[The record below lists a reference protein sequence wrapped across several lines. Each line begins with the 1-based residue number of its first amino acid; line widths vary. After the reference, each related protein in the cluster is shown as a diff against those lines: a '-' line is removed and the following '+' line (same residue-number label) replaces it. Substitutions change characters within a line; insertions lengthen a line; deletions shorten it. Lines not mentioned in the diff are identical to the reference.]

1 MRQDKGQGRLGIAS
15 RAVRS
20 VARHPMRSALL
31 VGIVALCSCLLLS
44 SFATLSASVRTQS
57 DGSEAASGSYR
68 VELDVGNLRKRM
80 AELPPEYSH
89 VDESGNWWTEL
100 PDNAFESVLLADMEK
115 LGEAEGVSAWSMVSV
130 PVPASIPDLQR
141 IEDPDRDQTY
151 DYGGVNVVGARDVSM
166 EQNVVAGNVAISE
179 GRWPEVGDEHV
190 VAISEE
196 LARLNGLSVG
206 DVIRFA
212 DAKDPEGGSIVTARI
227 CGVFEIVHDIPST
240 MSGDTYRSENT
251 VFSDLDLS
259 QEIAGRLDDPLYSY
273 ATFSVADPSN
283 YREVGEALKG
293 TDIDWARYQLVDD
306 SGATERMADNFA
318 GMERSTWVFMAFVA
332 GCGIVLV
339 ALSMAFWAKTRR
351 REAGVLLSLGN
362 GRTGVVGQVVAEAIA
377 LALAGCLVGCSL
389 AWPVS
394 GAVADSMAGRQAQ
407 VEQLSEQASAGQIAG
422 AGDYSEGEYSG
433 IEALPSFGTACGV
446 SIACT
451 ATVAMASAL
460 AIAPA
465 AIRGPRR
472 LFDEVE

>member
-1 MRQDKGQGRLGIAS
+1 MRQDKGHRRLGIAS

-20 VARHPMRSALL
+20 VRRHPMRSALL

-44 SFATLSASVRTQS
+44 SFATLSASVRTQA

-206 DVIRFA
+206 DIIRFA
-212 DAKDPEGGSIVTARI
+212 DAKDPEGCSIVTARI

-273 ATFSVADPSN
+273 ATFSVADPSK

-362 GRTGVVGQVVAEAIA
+362 GTTSVVGQVVAEAIA

-433 IEALPSFGTACGV
+433 IEALPSFGSACGV
-446 SIACT
+446 SAACA
-451 ATVAMASAL
+451 ATVAVASAL

-472 LFDEVE
+472 LLDEVE

>member
-20 VARHPMRSALL
+20 VTRHPMRSALL

-130 PVPASIPDLQR
+130 PVPASIPDSQR

-206 DVIRFA
+206 DIIRFA

-273 ATFSVADPSN
+273 ATFSVADPSK

-339 ALSMAFWAKTRR
+339 ALSMAFWVKTRR

-362 GRTGVVGQVVAEAIA
+362 GTTSVVGQVVAEAIA

-407 VEQLSEQASAGQIAG
+407 IEQLSEQASAGQIAG

-446 SIACT
+446 SVACT

>member
-1 MRQDKGQGRLGIAS
+1 MRQDKGQGRFGIAS
-15 RAVRS
+15 RAARS
-20 VARHPMRSALL
+20 VTRHPMRSALL

-206 DVIRFA
+206 DIIRFA

-227 CGVFEIVHDIPST
+227 CGVFEIIHDIPST

-273 ATFSVADPSN
+273 ATFSVADPSK

-362 GRTGVVGQVVAEAIA
+362 GTTSVVGQVVTEAIA

-394 GAVADSMAGRQAQ
+394 DAVADSMAGRQAQ

-446 SIACT
+446 SVACT

-472 LFDEVE
+472 LFDEV

>member
-1 MRQDKGQGRLGIAS
+1 MT
-15 RAVRS
+15 
-20 VARHPMRSALL
+20 RHPMRSALL

-130 PVPASIPDLQR
+130 PVPASIPDSQR

-206 DVIRFA
+206 DIIRFA

-273 ATFSVADPSN
+273 ATFSVADPSK

-339 ALSMAFWAKTRR
+339 ALSMAFWVKTRR

-362 GRTGVVGQVVAEAIA
+362 GTTSVVGQVVAEAIA

-407 VEQLSEQASAGQIAG
+407 IEQLSEQASAGQIAG

-446 SIACT
+446 SVACT

>member
-1 MRQDKGQGRLGIAS
+1 MRQDKGRKRLGIAS

-20 VARHPMRSALL
+20 VTRHPMRSALL

-206 DVIRFA
+206 DIIRFA

-273 ATFSVADPSN
+273 ATFSVADPSK

-293 TDIDWARYQLVDD
+293 TDIDWTRYQLVDD

-362 GRTGVVGQVVAEAIA
+362 GTTSVVGQVVAEAIA

-394 GAVADSMAGRQAQ
+394 GVVADSMAGRQAQ

-433 IEALPSFGTACGV
+433 IEALPSIGSACGV
-446 SIACT
+446 SIACA
-451 ATVAMASAL
+451 ATVAVASAL

>member
-1 MRQDKGQGRLGIAS
+1 MT
-15 RAVRS
+15 
-20 VARHPMRSALL
+20 RHPMRSALL

-130 PVPASIPDLQR
+130 PVPASIPDSQR

-206 DVIRFA
+206 DIIRFA

-273 ATFSVADPSN
+273 ATFSVADPSK

-362 GRTGVVGQVVAEAIA
+362 GTTSVVGQVVAEAIA

-407 VEQLSEQASAGQIAG
+407 IEQLSEQASAGQIAG

-446 SIACT
+446 SVACT

>member
-1 MRQDKGQGRLGIAS
+1 MT
-15 RAVRS
+15 
-20 VARHPMRSALL
+20 RHPMRSALL

-68 VELDVGNLRKRM
+68 VELDVGNLRKHM

-130 PVPASIPDLQR
+130 PVPASIPDSQR

-206 DVIRFA
+206 DIIRFA

-273 ATFSVADPSN
+273 ATFSVADPSK

-362 GRTGVVGQVVAEAIA
+362 GTTSVVGQVVAEAIA

-407 VEQLSEQASAGQIAG
+407 IEQLSERASAGQIAG

-446 SIACT
+446 SVACT

>member
-1 MRQDKGQGRLGIAS
+1 MT
-15 RAVRS
+15 
-20 VARHPMRSALL
+20 RHPMRSALL

-206 DVIRFA
+206 DIIRFA

-273 ATFSVADPSN
+273 ATFSVADPSK

-293 TDIDWARYQLVDD
+293 TDIDWTRYQLVDD

-362 GRTGVVGQVVAEAIA
+362 GTTSVVGQVVAEAIA

-394 GAVADSMAGRQAQ
+394 GVVADSMAGRQAQ

-433 IEALPSFGTACGV
+433 IEALPSIGSACGV
-446 SIACT
+446 SIACA
-451 ATVAMASAL
+451 ATVAVASAL